1 MPNNSQLIKNLVF
14 IGKQLGLNK
23 EDVWMISGIGKS
35 TFERYAAEISSP
47 NINTQKAIAD
57 AINKAIRQYPVLS
70 ARFPDGV
77 SPNDLMTEDLEALSK
92 KLLRR
97 II

>member
-14 IGKQLGLNK
+14 IGNQLGLNN

-35 TFERYAAEISSP
+35 TFDRYAAETSSP
-47 NINTQKAIAD
+47 NIKTQKAIAD
-57 AINKAIRQYPVLS
+57 EINKAIRKDLVLNS
-70 ARFPDGV
+70 RFPDGV